1 VPRLINILSTPIHH
15 SDFRNHPPFVLLL
28 FAKRGRQFSTS
39 QLELWNMAEPL
50 PSASIAA
57 ADAAADNEE
66 DPSSRL
72 PNNAED
78 RKAAVALNSLN
89 ATEISQDDA
98 GGSATKQPSKADQE
112 ALGKAMSRLEIASG
126 AGSTKRKDEQQR
138 AEEKKEGEVKKKVK
152 VAVEDVLFLVRC
164 LPSYVCRQLYGGA
177 RLMNE

>member
-1 VPRLINILSTPIHH
+1 
-15 SDFRNHPPFVLLL
+15 
-28 FAKRGRQFSTS
+28 
-39 QLELWNMAEPL
+39 MAEPL
-50 PSASIAA
+50 PSASNAA

-78 RKAAVALNSLN
+78 RKAAAALNSLN
-89 ATEISQDDA
+89 ATEITQDEA

-126 AGSTKRKDEQQR
+126 AGTTKRKDDQQK

-152 VAVEDVLFLVRC
+152 VLAEDILFLVGC
-164 LPSYVCRQLYGGA
+164 LPFYVYRRLSGTQLT
-177 RLMNE
+177 LK